1 LAFLVDFSIKALEVG
16 FGESIVLKEASD
28 LIVNVLTDLR
38 LVSVLKLE
46 FVNEHA
52 LQLLS
57 LLDVHQL
64 LLACFGHSSSR

>member
-52 LQLLS
+52 L
-57 LLDVHQL
+57 
-64 LLACFGHSSSR
+64 